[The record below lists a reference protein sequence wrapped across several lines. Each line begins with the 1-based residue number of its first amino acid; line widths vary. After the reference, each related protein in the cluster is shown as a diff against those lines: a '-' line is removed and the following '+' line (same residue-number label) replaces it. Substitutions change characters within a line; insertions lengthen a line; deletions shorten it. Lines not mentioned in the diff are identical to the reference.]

1 MTDFTN
7 ILAANIAA
15 GDTVE
20 TALAKLR
27 QAEGAH
33 PVAVIKAIRAVM
45 GLSLAEAKQIFDA
58 SPSWQQAVLANRALH
73 EAAIAALIS
82 SSDP

>member
-1 MTDFTN
+1 MTDFTT
-7 ILAANIAA
+7 IFAANIAA

-33 PVAVIKAIRAVM
+33 PVAAIKAIHAVM
-45 GLSLAEAKQIFDA
+45 GVSLAEAQQIFDA
-58 SPSWQQAVLANRALH
+58 SPSWRQAVLANRALH
-73 EAAIAALIS
+73 EETIAALIS
-82 SSDP
+82 SSDS